1 MKKFMSFEELQEVE
15 ESGAYTTEDNG
26 MSGDHYG
33 HHWYTLTNNET
44 GEEEDIYVK

>member
-1 MKKFMSFEELQEVE
+1 MSFEELQEVE